1 MAMRAK
7 LFKRG
12 RSQVLRLP
20 ACLHLK
26 AQEVRIEKIGED
38 LWVHPERSRDADLGQ
53 WLQHFFATTE
63 PLPERF
69 LADREGGVRWRA

>member
-1 MAMRAK
+1 MRAK
-7 LFKRG
+7 LFKSG

-26 AQEVRIEKIGED
+26 AQEVRIEKIGGD

-63 PLPERF
+63 PLPESF
-69 LADREGGVRWRA
+69 LANRDGGAPSRA

>member
-1 MAMRAK
+1 
-7 LFKRG
+7 
-12 RSQVLRLP
+12 
-20 ACLHLK
+20 
-26 AQEVRIEKIGED
+26 VRIEKIGED

-63 PLPERF
+63 PLPESF

>member
-1 MAMRAK
+1 MRAK
-7 LFKRG
+7 LFKSG

-38 LWVHPERSRDADLGQ
+38 LWVHPERSREANLGQ

-63 PLPERF
+63 PLPESF
-69 LADREGGVRWRA
+69 LANRDGGAPSRA

>member
-1 MAMRAK
+1 MRAK
-7 LFKRG
+7 LFKSG

-38 LWVHPERSRDADLGQ
+38 LWVHPERSREANLVQ

-63 PLPERF
+63 PLPESF
-69 LADREGGVRWRA
+69 LANRDGGAPFRA